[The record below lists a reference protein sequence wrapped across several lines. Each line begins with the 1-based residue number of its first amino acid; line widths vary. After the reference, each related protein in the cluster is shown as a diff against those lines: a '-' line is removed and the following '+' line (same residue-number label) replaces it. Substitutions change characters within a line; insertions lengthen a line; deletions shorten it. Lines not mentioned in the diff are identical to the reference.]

1 MPDVLETSSLFHV
14 ALLVFLRLFAI
25 SQPMNYEETHIK
37 LRYNGIVIIWIIS
50 VGVRLTALLTQRFA
64 LHFYLNYRIITVLI
78 SHTAPIICIVTMY
91 VTSIWILKRSRNA
104 SRDAT
109 LGNLSANC
117 ANSMDKKMTLMV
129 QRIVTFLIV
138 CHLPY
143 MAWCIYFD
151 KISIER
157 KPFKMTQPEVIRYT
171 KSYLTLTGI
180 NSTYDISKYSV
191 RLAIIFF
198 F

>member
-171 KSYLTLTGI
+171 KSYLTLTGTGLI
-180 NSTYDISKYSV
+180 FKLIV
-191 RLAIIFF
+191 RMTLANLL
-198 F
+198 